1 MRQRDRQSSGKHLA
15 GGRNQG
21 ERENERRTSGQDE
34 DKDEEETLNRDTQ
47 TEEKKSNF
55 MTDFHCITQPSW
67 QVISSSGESS
77 SSRSSSRS
85 LLL

>member
-21 ERENERRTSGQDE
+21 ERERERRKSGGDE

-55 MTDFHCITQPSW
+55 MTDFPCITQPSW
-67 QVISSSGESS
+67 QVI
-77 SSRSSSRS
+77 RSSSESSCSMSSARS
-85 LLL
+85 LML